1 MHTLE
6 KRISTCA
13 FSRGILFNLQPII
26 SLPTSDSRLT
36 IGAEENME
44 TNHLLASDSKEI
56 FYRVWLPENNNIHS
70 VLHIYHGMAEH
81 SARYDRF
88 ATYLNSLGIAV
99 YAQDHRGHGMTASD
113 DELGW
118 FADKR
123 GWLRVVEDGYELDEL
138 IHKNHPG
145 KDLFLLGHSM
155 GSFLVRS
162 LIPLHPQL
170 YRGAIISG
178 TGASQGLLGVVGKLI
193 AQMRSLKNSG
203 RKADPFLDNL
213 SFGSFGR
220 DFQPQKTSFDW
231 LSRDEQEVQA
241 YIDDPLCGFV
251 CSSRF
256 FIDLLDGIAMANSKR
271 LMKRIPKDF
280 PMLII
285 SGANDPVG
293 AYGKGVEKVYKSY
306 LHAGLREVTINLI
319 KGARHELLNEKNRE
333 DIHKLL
339 GRWLESHKSRKN
351 R

>member
-1 MHTLE
+1 
-6 KRISTCA
+6 
-13 FSRGILFNLQPII
+13 
-26 SLPTSDSRLT
+26 
-36 IGAEENME
+36 ME
-44 TNHLLASDSKEI
+44 TNHMLASDNKEI
-56 FYRVWLPENNNIHS
+56 FYRTWLPENNNIHS
-70 VLHIYHGMAEH
+70 VVHIFHGMAEH

-113 DELGW
+113 DEIGW
-118 FADKR
+118 FADKH
-123 GWLRVVEDGYELDEL
+123 GWMRVVQDGYELSEL
-138 IHKNHPG
+138 IHKTHPG

-155 GSFLVRS
+155 GSFMVRS

-170 YRGAIISG
+170 YTGAIISG
-178 TGASQGLLGVVGKLI
+178 TGASQGLLGIAGKAL
-193 AQMRSLKNSG
+193 ARVRSSKNKG
-203 RKADPFLDNL
+203 RNPDPLLDNL

-220 DFQPQKTSFDW
+220 DFQPQKTNFDW

-251 CSSRF
+251 CTSRF
-256 FIDLLDGIAMANSKR
+256 FIDLLDGIAMANKKS
-271 LMKRIPKDF
+271 LMRKIPKDF

-293 AYGKGVEKVYKSY
+293 GYGKGVEKVYGKY
-306 LHAGLREVTINLI
+306 LEAGLRNVTMDLV

-333 DIHKLL
+333 DIHKIL
-339 GRWLESHKSRKN
+339 GRWLEAHKTRKN